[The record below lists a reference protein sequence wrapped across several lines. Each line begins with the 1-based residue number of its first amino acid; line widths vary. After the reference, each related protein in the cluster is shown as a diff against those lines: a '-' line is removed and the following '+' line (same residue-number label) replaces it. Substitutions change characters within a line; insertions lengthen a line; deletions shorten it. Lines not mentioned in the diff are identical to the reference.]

1 MKIEKNKVV
10 SVTYDLY
17 SVEKGEERK
26 SHVESTDKSNPLTF
40 LYGTGSLIPA
50 FEENL
55 SGKKTGDS
63 FEFDIPASDAYGE
76 KDEEYISK
84 IPLKEF
90 GEDVDLSLFK
100 PGSQL
105 KLVDQEGHDLFGKV
119 INMDNDSVTIDFN
132 HKLAGH
138 DLHFKGEVIEV
149 REASQDEIAHGHAHG
164 PGGHHH

>member
-10 SVTYDLY
+10 SVTYDLF
-17 SVEKGEERK
+17 SAKEGAGEK
-26 SHVESTDKSNPLTF
+26 SHVESTDKENPLTF
-40 LYGTGSLIPA
+40 LYGAGSLIPA

-55 SGKKTGDS
+55 SGKQPGEP
-63 FEFDIPASDAYGE
+63 FEFEIPASEAYGE
-76 KDEEYISK
+76 KDEEYISR
-84 IPLKEF
+84 IPIKEF

-119 INMDNDSVTIDFN
+119 LNMDNETVTIDFN

-138 DLHFKGEVIEV
+138 NLHFKGEVIEV
-149 REASQDEIAHGHAHG
+149 RDASKDEIAHGHAHG
-164 PGGHHH
+164 PGGHQH